1 MAAGDADPAR
11 VPCAGV
17 GVGSV
22 VSAGYVVSVPERLVP
37 DSARV
42 PDSTSGISSLVQT
55 LIVFYALS
63 FASVNF
69 ITDLVYRKLD
79 PRVQF

>member
-1 MAAGDADPAR
+1 M
-11 VPCAGV
+11 
-17 GVGSV
+17 
-22 VSAGYVVSVPERLVP
+22 
-37 DSARV
+37 
-42 PDSTSGISSLVQT
+42 VQT

-69 ITDLVYRKLD
+69 LTDIVYKKLD